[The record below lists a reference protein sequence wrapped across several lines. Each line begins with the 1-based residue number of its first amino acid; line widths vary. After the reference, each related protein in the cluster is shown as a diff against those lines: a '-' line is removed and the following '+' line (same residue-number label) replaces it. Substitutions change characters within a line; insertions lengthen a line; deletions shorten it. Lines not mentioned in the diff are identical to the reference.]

1 MFLIEQGLY
10 CSFSLVEWIDEDKD
24 NQAVHW
30 VLLLLEESD
39 VGSNEEEM
47 AFVETQSLC
56 RANEY
61 SPEFA
66 FGEQKRAAPDRR
78 EAAEFQR
85 QNE

>member
-61 SPEFA
+61 SPFA